1 MWHWVNRLMMSRMQQ
16 WAVKHEI
23 LIVHDS
29 AGNYGKCRH
38 MSVMLWSHK
47 VKINKSVKKKLLEKK
62 INQWQHND
70 GEMHT
75 DLWPPWFY
83 VLLYNAHTHTH
94 TQISKSKTEH
104 TTALLVFGCC
114 VCVCVCVL
122 YRGTSNRVWHEW
134 AGHTEGLI
142 HYHLFNYITVIK
154 ASQSDQAAQ
163 SRFTGPSAIV
173 HTHTPLNIT
182 KTLTKLGANTNI
194 MFALGCVLT

>member
-94 TQISKSKTEH
+94 THRYQRVRRNTLQHCLCSD
-104 TTALLVFGCC
+104 A
-114 VCVCVCVL
+114 VCVCYTEGHQIVCGMSG
-122 YRGTSNRVWHEW
+122 RGTLKVSS
-134 AGHTEGLI
+134 
-142 HYHLFNYITVIK
+142 ITICSITSLLSKPANQIK
-154 ASQSDQAAQ
+154 LLSHASLVPQ
-163 SRFTGPSAIV
+163 P
-173 HTHTPLNIT
+173 
-182 KTLTKLGANTNI
+182 
-194 MFALGCVLT
+194 